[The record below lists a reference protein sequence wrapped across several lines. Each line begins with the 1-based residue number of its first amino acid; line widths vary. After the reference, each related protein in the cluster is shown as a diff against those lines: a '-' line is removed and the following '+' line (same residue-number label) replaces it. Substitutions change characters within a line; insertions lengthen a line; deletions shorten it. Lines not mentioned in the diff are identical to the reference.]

1 MAYSVSRR
9 TREIGLRVALGA
21 GKQSI
26 IGSVLGQGMRPALL
40 GLVVGLGAAFLG
52 ARVMEALLF
61 GVQARNPMIFG
72 ATAFLLTLVTL
83 AAATL
88 PAHRA
93 SRVDPVIALRSE

>member
-1 MAYSVSRR
+1 MSRWQPSAPRRVS
-9 TREIGLRVALGA
+9 
-21 GKQSI
+21 S
-26 IGSVLGQGMRPALL
+26 SSPLL
-40 GLVVGLGAAFLG
+40 GLFVGLGAAFLG

-61 GVQARNPMIFG
+61 GVQARNPIIFG